1 MQSFSQLGVSRAAV
15 NALSV
20 GGIEQPFPIQE
31 MVIGD
36 VLAGHDVL
44 VRSPTGSGKTL
55 AFGIP
60 IVDRIAESESR
71 PSHPHRPRP
80 AGLILAPTR
89 ELANQ
94 ITQDLRPIAH
104 ARALR
109 VTAVYGGVGL
119 LAQGQNA
126 ARSHIIVATPGR
138 LEDQLSR
145 GAFTLDAVRML
156 VLDEADRM
164 LDMGFKPV
172 VDRIVAACPRQRQT
186 MFFSATLAGEA
197 GAIARRYTVEPRSHE
212 NGPSARRAAIEVE
225 HRFVAADEDRLTAL
239 MQALEG
245 DRGLTI
251 VFVRTKRGADRLV
264 KRLAANG
271 SNAVAMHG
279 NKSQRQRENALARF
293 QSGAVDTLVATDVAA
308 RGLDVEHVTHVI
320 NFDPPHDRDSY
331 VHRVGRTGRAGRT
344 GVAITLV
351 DRHQEAEIASLADA
365 LGLEHGLNGSTYA
378 SGEARANGG
387 RGRPGGS
394 GSGPRQQ
401 GSGPR
406 HGRPAPGTAG
416 RHGHGG
422 GQSQSQSRGR
432 KPRHDAGETDQRR
445 RRRSDGRQGSRR
457 AGAQPTG

>member
-1 MQSFSQLGVSRAAV
+1 MSIMQSFSQLGVSRAAV
-15 NALSV
+15 NALSA

-60 IVDRIAESESR
+60 IVDRIASDG
-71 PSHPHRPRP
+71 PRP
-80 AGLILAPTR
+80 AALILAPTR

-94 ITQDLRPIAH
+94 ITEDLRPIAH

-119 LAQGQNA
+119 VNQGQNA
-126 ARSHIIVATPGR
+126 SRSHIIVATPGR

-145 GAFTLDAVRML
+145 GAFKLDAVRML

-164 LDMGFKPV
+164 LDMGFKPA

-197 GAIARRYTVEPRSHE
+197 GAIARRYTNDARSHE
-212 NGPSARRAAIEVE
+212 NGPSARHAAIEVE
-225 HRFVAADEDRLTAL
+225 HRFVTAGEDRVGTLVQQL
-239 MQALEG
+239 DG

-264 KRLAANG
+264 KRLVANG

-308 RGLDVEHVTHVI
+308 RGIDVEGVTHVI
-320 NFDPPHDRDSY
+320 NFDPPHDRDAY

-365 LGLEHGLNGSTYA
+365 LEIDHELKGSTH
-378 SGEARANGG
+378 NGDG
-387 RGRPGGS
+387 RGHGGA
-394 GSGPRQQ
+394 RQ
-401 GSGPR
+401 
-406 HGRPAPGTAG
+406 GRPSSGTAG

-422 GQSQSQSRGR
+422 PRSEPRSR
-432 KPRHDAGETDQRR
+432 KPRHEATETNQRR
-445 RRRSDGRQGSRR
+445 RRSRQSSRR
-457 AGAQPTG
+457 AGTQPTG

>member
-1 MQSFSQLGVSRAAV
+1 MSIMQSFSQLGVSRAAV
-15 NALSV
+15 NALSA

-60 IVDRIAESESR
+60 IIDRIASDG
-71 PSHPHRPRP
+71 PRP
-80 AGLILAPTR
+80 AALILAPTR

-94 ITQDLRPIAH
+94 ITTDLRPIAH

-119 LAQGQNA
+119 VNQGQNA
-126 ARSHIIVATPGR
+126 ARSHIVVATPGR

-145 GAFTLDAVRML
+145 GAFSLDAVRML

-164 LDMGFKPV
+164 LDMGFKPA

-197 GAIARRYTVEPRSHE
+197 GAVARRYTNDARSHE
-212 NGPSARRAAIEVE
+212 NGPSARHAAIEVE
-225 HRFVAADEDRLTAL
+225 HRFVMAGEDRMAALTEQL
-239 MQALEG
+239 NG

-264 KRLAANG
+264 KRLTANG

-279 NKSQRQRENALARF
+279 NKSQRQRESALSRF

-308 RGLDVEHVTHVI
+308 RGIDVKGVTHVI
-320 NFDPPHDRDSY
+320 NFDPPEDRDAY
-331 VHRVGRTGRAGRT
+331 VHRVGRTARAGRT
-344 GVAITLV
+344 GIAITLV

-365 LGLEHGLNGSTYA
+365 LELQHELKGSKHNGD
-378 SGEARANGG
+378 G
-387 RGRPGGS
+387 RGHGG
-394 GSGPRQQ
+394 GPRQ
-401 GSGPR
+401 
-406 HGRPAPGTAG
+406 GRPSGTAG
-416 RHGHGG
+416 RHGHDGPRSG
-422 GQSQSQSRGR
+422 PRAR
-432 KPRHDAGETDQRR
+432 KPRHEATETNQRR
-445 RRRSDGRQGSRR
+445 RRSRQGSRR
-457 AGAQPTG
+457 AGTQPTG

>member
-15 NALSV
+15 NALSA

-60 IVDRIAESESR
+60 IVDRIASDGR
-71 PSHPHRPRP
+71 RP
-80 AGLILAPTR
+80 AALILAPTR

-94 ITQDLRPIAH
+94 ITEDLRPIAH

-119 LAQGQNA
+119 VNQGQNA
-126 ARSHIIVATPGR
+126 ARAHIVVATPGR

-145 GAFTLDAVRML
+145 GAFSLDHVRML

-164 LDMGFKPV
+164 LDMGFKPA
-172 VDRIVAACPRQRQT
+172 VDRIVAACPEQRQT

-197 GAIARRYTVEPRSHE
+197 GAVARRYTHDARSHE
-212 NGPSARRAAIEVE
+212 NGPSARHAAIEVE
-225 HRFVAADEDRLTAL
+225 HRFVMAGEDRMATLTQQL
-239 MQALEG
+239 NG

-264 KRLAANG
+264 KRLTANG

-279 NKSQRQRENALARF
+279 NKSQRQRESALARF

-308 RGLDVEHVTHVI
+308 RGIDVKGVTHVI
-320 NFDPPHDRDSY
+320 NFDPPEDRDAY
-331 VHRVGRTGRAGRT
+331 VHRVGRTARAGRT
-344 GVAITLV
+344 GIAITLV

-365 LGLEHGLNGSTYA
+365 LELQHELKGSKHNGD
-378 SGEARANGG
+378 G
-387 RGRPGGS
+387 RGHGG
-394 GSGPRQQ
+394 GPRQ
-401 GSGPR
+401 
-406 HGRPAPGTAG
+406 GRPSSGTAG
-416 RHGHGG
+416 RHAHDGPRSGP
-422 GQSQSQSRGR
+422 RPPR
-432 KPRHDAGETDQRR
+432 KPRHATTETNQRR
-445 RRRSDGRQGSRR
+445 RRSRQGSRR
-457 AGAQPTG
+457 AGGQPTG

>member
-15 NALSV
+15 NALSA

-60 IVDRIAESESR
+60 IIDRIASDG
-71 PSHPHRPRP
+71 PRP
-80 AGLILAPTR
+80 AALILAPTR

-94 ITQDLRPIAH
+94 ITTDLRPIAH

-119 LAQGQNA
+119 VNQGQNA
-126 ARSHIIVATPGR
+126 ARSHIVVATPGR

-145 GAFTLDAVRML
+145 GAFSLDAVRML

-164 LDMGFKPV
+164 LDMGFKPA

-197 GAIARRYTVEPRSHE
+197 GAVARRYTNDARSHE
-212 NGPSARRAAIEVE
+212 NGPSARHAAIEVE
-225 HRFVAADEDRLTAL
+225 HRFVMAGEDRMAALTEQL
-239 MQALEG
+239 NG

-264 KRLAANG
+264 KRLTANG

-279 NKSQRQRENALARF
+279 NKSQRQRESALSRF

-308 RGLDVEHVTHVI
+308 RGIDVKGVTHVI
-320 NFDPPHDRDSY
+320 NFDPPEDRDAY
-331 VHRVGRTGRAGRT
+331 VHRVGRTARAGRT
-344 GVAITLV
+344 GIAITLV

-365 LGLEHGLNGSTYA
+365 LELQHELKGSKHNGDGRSHGG
-378 SGEARANGG
+378 
-387 RGRPGGS
+387 
-394 GSGPRQQ
+394 GPRQ
-401 GSGPR
+401 
-406 HGRPAPGTAG
+406 GRPSGTAG
-416 RHGHGG
+416 RHGHDGPRSG
-422 GQSQSQSRGR
+422 PRAR
-432 KPRHDAGETDQRR
+432 KPRHEATETNQRR
-445 RRRSDGRQGSRR
+445 RRSRQGSRR
-457 AGAQPTG
+457 AGTQPTG